1 MAASG
6 APVIS
11 PIGGHESEMAPLRSG
26 PTSLA
31 SVPLVAYSRP
41 RLAALASTAA
51 FAALLACAPGAP
63 ALTRQALEAK
73 TAKTMKKA
81 GPYSGALVRDLTTG
95 EVLFALRPGT
105 DRIPASV
112 AKLYTTAA
120 ALRRMGA
127 STRLH
132 TDLLVSGPLD
142 EDGRLDGDLVIRG
155 GGDPTLGAPDIATL
169 ARRVGASGI
178 RSVSGS
184 VIGDES
190 RFDTRRGGSGWGY
203 SPWLGGSI
211 GALAVS
217 RGWGDGGPGLAA
229 ARSLARAVRAR
240 GLRVMGRTKTGRTPG
255 DARRLARVSS
265 PPVAEL
271 SRLVNS
277 PSDNFMAEVLLKE
290 LGARFGPAGSTT
302 AGASV
307 TRAVASGFGASPRI
321 ADGSGLSR
329 SNSTSPRDVMA
340 LITGMRRSANREAF
354 EGSLAVAG
362 RTGTLA
368 SRMRGTRAA
377 GNCRAKTGTLSNV
390 STLAGTCRSASG
402 HTIAFA
408 LMMNAI
414 SPARGRVLQDSIAR
428 SLARYAG

>member
-1 MAASG
+1 
-6 APVIS
+6 
-11 PIGGHESEMAPLRSG
+11 MAPLSKG
-26 PTSLA
+26 PASLA
-31 SVPLVAYSRP
+31 FVPLVPYSRP
-41 RLAALASTAA
+41 RLAALGALAA
-51 FAALLACAPGAP
+51 LAALLAFAPGAL
-63 ALTRQALEAK
+63 ALTRQALVAK
-73 TAKTMKKA
+73 TAKAMKKA

-95 EVLFALRPGT
+95 EVLFELRPGT

-127 STRLH
+127 ATRLN
-132 TDLLVSGPLD
+132 TDVLASGTLD
-142 EDGRLDGDLVIRG
+142 EDGRLEGDLVIRG
-155 GGDPTLGAPDIATL
+155 GGDPTLSASDIAAL
-169 ARRVGASGI
+169 AGRVGASGI

-184 VIGDES
+184 VVGDES
-190 RFDTRRGGSGWGY
+190 RFDTRRGGPGWGY

-217 RGWGDGGPGLAA
+217 RGWGDGGPGISA
-229 ARSLARAVRAR
+229 ARSFAKAVRAR
-240 GLRVMGRTKTGRTPG
+240 GVRVRGRTKTGRTPDG
-255 DARRLARVSS
+255 ARRLGRVSS
-265 PPVAEL
+265 PTVAEL

-277 PSDNFMAEVLLKE
+277 PSDNFMAEVMLKE
-290 LGARFGPAGSTT
+290 LGARFGAAGTTT
-302 AGASV
+302 AGAAVARS
-307 TRAVASGFGASPRI
+307 VASGFGASPRI

-340 LITGMRRSANREAF
+340 LITGMRRGDEREAF
-354 EGSLAVAG
+354 ENSLAVAG

-414 SPARGRVLQDSIAR
+414 SPARGRALQDSIAR